1 MDYMLKERFM
11 NRINSDRADSTSVS
25 MILWIV
31 FTVVLVIT
39 VGHIIF
45 AHVYGEGITVGN
57 CIDNSNTEFP
67 GKSFNAQCG
76 GSYTTH

>member
-1 MDYMLKERFM
+1 MLKERFM

-39 VGHIIF
+39 VGGIIYK
-45 AHVYGEGITVGN
+45 AVWGRADGARNYIN
-57 CIDNSNTEFP
+57 NSSGVFER
-67 GKSFNAQCG
+67 SAD
-76 GSYTTH
+76 GSK